1 MATASAADEPV
12 LTDDA
17 KRLFLFPLKYE
28 DVYKHYKKHITTFW
42 TVEEVDLARDYLAY
56 QKLEKGTQRFIAMT
70 LAFFS
75 QADAVVMENISDNFA
90 EEMKPLEHRM
100 FLSMQVFIEGVHS
113 EMYALLL
120 QTIVKDPEERTKL
133 IHGVTTYPCLA
144 AKHAWVCGYMD
155 RAKPFASRLLA
166 FTILEGV
173 FFSSAF
179 CSIYYLKK
187 KGVEMPGLISSNEF
201 ISRDE
206 GLHRDFGVMVYKD
219 LKNKLPEAEVHQMFT
234 SAVAIECRCISDA
247 LPVALIGMNKDSMG
261 QYVRF
266 VADGLLQ
273 ALGYSKLWNASNPF
287 PFMNL
292 ISVQRK
298 TNFFE
303 ARVSEYAR
311 ADIDFKFSTTEDF

>member
-1 MATASAADEPV
+1 MASTDEPV

-28 DVYKHYKKHITTFW
+28 DVYKHYKKHVTTFW
-42 TVEEVDLARDYLAY
+42 TVEEVDLGRDYLAY
-56 QKLEKGTQRFIAMT
+56 GKLDKGTQKFIAMT

-75 QADAVVMENISDNFA
+75 QADAVVMQNINDNFA
-90 EEMKPLEHRM
+90 EELKPLEHRL
-100 FLSMQVFIEGVHS
+100 FLSIQVFMEGVHS

-120 QTIVKDPEERTKL
+120 QTIVKDPDERTKL
-133 IHGVTTYPCLA
+133 IHGISTYECLKDKHDWCVT
-144 AKHAWVCGYMD
+144 YMD
-155 RAKPFASRLLA
+155 RSKPFASRLLA

-187 KGVEMPGLISSNEF
+187 MGVEMPGLISSNEF

-206 GLHRDFGVMVYKD
+206 GLHREFGVMVYQD
-219 LKNKLPEAEVHQMFT
+219 LKNKLSEDDVHKMFKA
-234 SAVAIECRCISDA
+234 AVGIEQRCIQEA
-247 LPVALIGMNKDSMG
+247 IPVALIGMNADTMTS
-261 QYVRF
+261 YVRF
-266 VADGLLQ
+266 VADGLLV
-273 ALGYSKLWNASNPF
+273 ALGYKKIWHVENPF
-287 PFMNL
+287 TFMNL

-303 ARVSEYAR
+303 SRVSEYAR
-311 ADIDFKFSTTEDF
+311 ADLDFKFSMDEDF